1 MPEGQFTMAEF
12 TVNDLK
18 RILYEAAGTN
28 DDVHMNG
35 ADLADQRFTDLDYD
49 SLAVLELSSRIER
62 EYGITIPD
70 GDLSHT
76 MTLREAVTYVVARLA
91 EVKV

>member
-1 MPEGQFTMAEF
+1 MAEF

-18 RILYEAAGTN
+18 RILYEAAGVN
-28 DDVHMNG
+28 DDVHMQG
-35 ADLADQRFTDLDYD
+35 EDFADQRFTDLDYD

-70 GDLSHT
+70 GDLAHT
-76 MTLREAVTYVVARLA
+76 MTLREAVTYVVSRLA
-91 EVKV
+91 EVEV